1 MHSMQPMGA
10 ARVLDVDITS
20 VTVASRPLRARA
32 TTRPPTRPFE
42 PPIAALALEPIDTT
56 PDPADDFDDEYTDP
70 DPLSPF
76 APAWAPAD
84 IGQPLLDE
92 WDATAAARA
101 ARPSLVARAL
111 RSLAEDTAI
120 TSLEKLAVRPAS

>member
-1 MHSMQPMGA
+1 MHSMQRMGA

-20 VTVASRPLRARA
+20 VTVDSRPVRARG
-32 TTRPPTRPFE
+32 TTRLPTLPFDPPCE
-42 PPIAALALEPIDTT
+42 SLELEPIDTT
-56 PDPADDFDDEYTDP
+56 PDPSDDFDDEYTNP

-76 APAWAPAD
+76 APAWAPSD

-92 WDATAAARA
+92 WDAAAAARA
-101 ARPSLVARAL
+101 ARLSLVARVL
-111 RSLAEDTAI
+111 RSSDDDTAI